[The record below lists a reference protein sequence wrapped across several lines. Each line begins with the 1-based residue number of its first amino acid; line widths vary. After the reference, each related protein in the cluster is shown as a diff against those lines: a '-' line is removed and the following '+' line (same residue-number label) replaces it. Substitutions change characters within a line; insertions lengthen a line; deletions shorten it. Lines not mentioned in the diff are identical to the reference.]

1 MRRRGVTTPHT
12 IPPVLLVGAGRM
24 GGAMFAGWRAQN
36 LAPSV
41 LLDPAVPNDL
51 ARIEDQCVTTA
62 QDIPAAFRPGAVI
75 LAIKP
80 QMAESALPL
89 LAPKIPQEAV
99 ILSILA
105 GKPIARLHTLL
116 GTPNPIV
123 RAMPNTPAA
132 IGQGITAA
140 FAGPGVTPP
149 QRALCDTILR
159 AVGDVVWLDSES
171 LIDPV
176 TAISG
181 SGPAYVFLLA
191 ELLEQAATEHGLPPD
206 IARKL
211 ARKTVSGAGALLD
224 AAAEDASALRQAV
237 TSPKGTT
244 EAALSILM
252 AADAWPKSLRQAV
265 TAAENRAREL
275 AT

>member
-1 MRRRGVTTPHT
+1 
-12 IPPVLLVGAGRM
+12 
-24 GGAMFAGWRAQN
+24 
-36 LAPSV
+36 
-41 LLDPAVPNDL
+41 
-51 ARIEDQCVTTA
+51 
-62 QDIPAAFRPGAVI
+62 
-75 LAIKP
+75 
-80 QMAESALPL
+80 MADTVLPL
-89 LAPKIPQEAV
+89 LAPRIPQEAV

-105 GKPIARLHTLL
+105 GKPIARLQTLL
-116 GTPNPIV
+116 CTPNPIV

-149 QRALCDTILR
+149 QRALSDTLLQ
-159 AVGDVVWLDSES
+159 AVGDVVWLDSET

-191 ELLEQAATEHGLPPD
+191 ELLEQAAKEHGLPPE

-224 AAAEDASALRQAV
+224 ASAEDTAALRQAV

-244 EAALSILM
+244 EAALRILM
-252 AADAWPKSLRQAV
+252 AADAWPKILRQAI

>member
-1 MRRRGVTTPHT
+1 
-12 IPPVLLVGAGRM
+12 M
-24 GGAMFAGWRAQN
+24 GGALFTGWCAQS

-41 LLDPAVPNDL
+41 LLDPAVPTTL
-51 ARIEDQCVTTA
+51 ARPQDLCVATTEA
-62 QDIPAAFRPGAVI
+62 IPAAFRPGAII

-80 QMAESALPL
+80 QVADAALL
-89 LAPKIPQEAV
+89 KLATKIPDEAV
-99 ILSILA
+99 ILSIMA
-105 GKPIARLHTLL
+105 GKTIDRLQAIL
-116 GTPNPIV
+116 GTANPIV

-132 IGQGITAA
+132 IGQGVTAA
-140 FAGPGVTPP
+140 FAGVGVTPL
-149 QRALCDTILR
+149 QRALCDILLG

-191 ELLEQAATEHGLPPD
+191 ELLEQVAVERGLPPD
-206 IARKL
+206 VARTL
-211 ARKTVSGAGALLD
+211 ARKTVSGAGALLS
-224 AAAEDASALRQAV
+224 ASSEDASALRQAV

-244 EAALSILM
+244 EAALGILM
-252 AADAWPKSLRQAV
+252 ASQAWPAHVRQAV
-265 TAAENRAREL
+265 IAAEKRAREL